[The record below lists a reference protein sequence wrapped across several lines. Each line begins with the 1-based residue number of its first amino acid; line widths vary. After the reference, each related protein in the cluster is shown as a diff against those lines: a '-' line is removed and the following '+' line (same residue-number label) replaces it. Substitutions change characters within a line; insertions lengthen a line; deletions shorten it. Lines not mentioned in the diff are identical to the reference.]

1 MRIMKIRLTKEQFDY
16 VMENYFSPQGIKNVV
31 YEKVEENN
39 HAFYDVEL
47 NGNRVADMEDWSIN
61 QFSSDCLDENEEILP
76 FGRMLETLTDEL
88 HDKLEADYKRKE
100 ATLKTILHTIGKQRL
115 YLLMDAYLQD
125 DIYPEM
131 FCEGIHLTLERKPKL
146 NEIEEKAFYELSEV
160 ANKSEQDFKNSPG
173 CYFDDK
179 KLKEK
184 ALEIK
189 NRLNAY
195 GMKLVLTECGNGQG
209 PFDCTVVENA
219 KINGRQA
226 LLVKIEPVM
235 SAFDYGRGL
244 HEIKYLFLLG
254 KYGDRRIKRLNKFP
268 IDVVVL
274 PEDFEQPMNRLK
286 RWSEMY
292 CIAWGRLE
300 MI

>member
-1 MRIMKIRLTKEQFDY
+1 MKIRLTKEQFDY
-16 VMENYFSPQGIKNVV
+16 VMENYFSPHGIKNVV

-47 NGNRVADMEDWSIN
+47 NGNRVADMEDWSI
-61 QFSSDCLDENEEILP
+61 DECCVKGGFDQNYDITP
-76 FGRMLETLTDEL
+76 FGKMMEALTDEL

-100 ATLKTILHTIGKQRL
+100 ATLKTILHAIGKQRL

-131 FCEGIHLTLERKPKL
+131 FCEGVHLTLERKPKL
-146 NEIEEKAFYELSEV
+146 NEMEEKAFYELSEV
-160 ANKSEQDFKNSPG
+160 ANKSEQDFKDSPG

-195 GMKLVLTECGNGQG
+195 GMKLVLTECGNGQD
-209 PFDCTVVENA
+209 PFNCTVVEN
-219 KINGRQA
+219 KRINGRRA

-235 SAFDYGRGL
+235 SAFDYGWGL

-268 IDVVVL
+268 IDVVVVL

>member
-1 MRIMKIRLTKEQFDY
+1 MKIRLTKEQFDY
-16 VMENYFSPQGIKNVV
+16 VMENYLSPHGIKNVV
-31 YEKVEENN
+31 YEKIEENN
-39 HAFYDVEL
+39 HVFYDVEL

-76 FGRMLETLTDEL
+76 FGRMLEMLTDEL
-88 HDKLEADYKRKE
+88 HDKSEADYKRKE
-100 ATLKTILHTIGKQRL
+100 ATLKTILHAIGKQKL

-131 FCEGIHLTLERKPKL
+131 FCEGVHLTLERKPKL
-146 NEIEEKAFYELSEV
+146 NEMEEKAFYELSEV
-160 ANKSEQDFKNSPG
+160 ANKSEQDFKDSPG
-173 CYFDDK
+173 CYFDDQ
-179 KLKEK
+179 KLREK
-184 ALEIK
+184 VMEIK

-195 GMKLVLTECGNGQG
+195 GMKLVLTECDKGQG

-219 KINGRQA
+219 KINGRRA
-226 LLVKIEPVM
+226 LLVRIEPVM
-235 SAFDYGRGL
+235 SGFDYGRGL

-268 IDVVVL
+268 IDVVVVL